1 MLRGIRKASANWLGK
16 AVMTTVMGV
25 LIISFGIW
33 GVADVFRGFGQS
45 TLAKVGRTEISI
57 EQFRQI
63 YNERLQQIGRQIG
76 KPMTMEQ
83 ARAIGFDR
91 QVLGQVISEAAL
103 DENVRR
109 LGLGISDAEISS
121 LITRDPNFRGPS
133 GAFDP
138 ARFTQLIR
146 QAGFTEQRYVAE
158 QRRTTLRRQIGGTI
172 SGNLAPP
179 NILVESLLR
188 VQSEQRAIAF
198 VRLGAAQ
205 AGAIETPAPEALAK
219 FFEERKPL
227 FRAPEYRKIAIVIAT
242 PDEIAKWSPVSDDDA
257 KKIYGERLERYSTPE
272 KRHVQQMVFPNA
284 ADAKAARER
293 MAAGTAFADIA
304 KERGLKTGD
313 IDLGTVT
320 KSAIVDSAVAD
331 AAFALPAK
339 QISEP
344 IAGRFGSVLVE
355 VLAVEP
361 GVTPAFE
368 SLAPLIKRDIALER
382 ARGTVQD
389 LYNKM
394 EDERGGGSA
403 IADAAKKLGLAAV
416 VIEAVDRSGRT
427 PEGKPVA
434 DLPQGLDV
442 LSSAFASDVG
452 VENDPVQ
459 YRNGYVWFEVM
470 GVTPS
475 RERSLDEVKDDVAK
489 RWHTDQVAT
498 RLRAQTG
505 DYVQK
510 LNAGTSLA
518 DVAAGA
524 GLRVETAA
532 NVTRATP
539 ASATVPQG
547 LIETAFTTAKGG
559 YGQAQGTSPAEWFVF
574 QVTDVTVPPVDLASK
589 EAKTLIENLQRAQSE
604 ELIGAYIAHLEQ
616 QIGTTVNQA
625 AFATVTG
632 ANTN

>member
-1 MLRGIRKASANWLGK
+1 
-16 AVMTTVMGV
+16 MGV

-45 TLAKVGRTEISI
+45 TLAKIGRTEISV

-63 YNERLQQIGRQIG
+63 YNEKLQQIGRQIG
-76 KPMTMEQ
+76 KPMSMEQ

-146 QAGFTEQRYVAE
+146 QAGFSEQRYVAE

-172 SGNLAPP
+172 SGNLTPP

-205 AGAIETPAPEALAK
+205 AGSIETPAPEALAK
-219 FFEERKPL
+219 FYEERKPL
-227 FRAPEYRKIAIVIAT
+227 FRAPEYRKIAIVIVT

-257 KKIYGERLERYSTPE
+257 KKIYGERIERYATPE

-293 MAAGTAFADIA
+293 MASGTPFADIA

-320 KSAIVDSAVAD
+320 KSAIVDGAVAD

-355 VLAVEP
+355 VLSIEP
-361 GVTPAFE
+361 GVTPAYE

-382 ARGTVQD
+382 ARGSVQD

-403 IADAAKKLGLAAV
+403 IADAAKKLGLSSVA
-416 VIEAVDRSGRT
+416 IEAVDRSGRT

-442 LSSAFASDVG
+442 LSSAFASGVG

-475 RERSLDEVKDDVAK
+475 RERTLDEVKDEVAR
-489 RWHTDQVAT
+489 RWNDDQVAT
-498 RLRAQTG
+498 RLRAQTS

-524 GLRVETAA
+524 GLKVETAA
-532 NVTRATP
+532 NLTRATP

-547 LIETAFTTAKGG
+547 LIERAFSTAKGG
-559 YGQAQGTSPAEWFVF
+559 FAQAQGTSPAEWFVF

-589 EAKTLIENLQRAQSE
+589 EARTLIENLQRVQSE

-616 QIGTTVNQA
+616 QIGTTINQA

-632 ANTN
+632 ASAN